1 LARSLARR
9 PDDAAA
15 ARSWR
20 SLTVNG
26 HDDDVPPLA
35 GGGAQPTAAL
45 DRFFVGARS
54 GEQFG

>member
-45 DRFFVGARS
+45 DRSAARD
-54 GEQFG
+54 GQ